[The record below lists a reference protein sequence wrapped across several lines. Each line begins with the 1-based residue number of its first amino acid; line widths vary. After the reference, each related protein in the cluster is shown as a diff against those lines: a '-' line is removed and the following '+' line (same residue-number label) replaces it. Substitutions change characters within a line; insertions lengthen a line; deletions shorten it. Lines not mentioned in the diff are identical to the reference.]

1 MADRA
6 ARWAWMGFLYDYRT
20 FWLEADGEAMAEMAD
35 KLMLLG

>member
-1 MADRA
+1 L
-6 ARWAWMGFLYDYRT
+6 GFLYDYRT